1 MTAGKRVYLVAALV
15 VVALMGGLV
24 VGWGY
29 NGWDLAKTALLGDTV
44 APIVGVLSLVAVAA
58 GLWSVR
64 IQHQALELQRA
75 ASAQQ
80 QDSLNAQLELQRRE
94 LAHQREALEAELRY
108 RRHTVLREVYVPF
121 LTASSAYLDALHR
134 YHRDSSRTDGRIEHR
149 VRLEWMRPCEEAYAE
164 LKRAYT
170 QALLVDT
177 NQERHQHRWPLS
189 REERL
194 EPWIDT
200 EENQKDW
207 CTVVLYRIGER
218 THHHCA
224 LRDSLHREFG
234 AEFVEE
240 DDMEAREFEENMRAD
255 LKAQAD
261 AITERIGAQLKE
273 AARAEAIR
281 NGRLPPR

>member
-1 MTAGKRVYLVAALV
+1 MARTRVYLVAALV
-15 VVALMGGLV
+15 VLALMGALV
-24 VGWGY
+24 VGWRY

-64 IQHQALELQRA
+64 IQHEALELQRV
-75 ASAQQ
+75 ASTQQ

-94 LAHQREALEAELRY
+94 LAHQREALEGELRY

-121 LTASSAYLDALHR
+121 LTASSVYLDALHK
-134 YHRDSSRTDGRIEHR
+134 YHRDMIRTDGNIERR
-149 VRLEWMRPCEEAYAE
+149 VRSELLGRCEEAYAE
-164 LKRAYT
+164 LKRAYA

-200 EENQKDW
+200 QENQRDW
-207 CTVVLYRIGER
+207 STVVLHRISER

-234 AEFVEE
+234 VEVVE
-240 DDMEAREFEENMRAD
+240 DDAETREFEQKMHAD
-255 LKAQAD
+255 LKAKAD
-261 AITERIGAQLKE
+261 AINERIAAQLNE
-273 AARAEAIR
+273 AARAEAMR
-281 NGRLPPR
+281 SGRVPPR